1 MAGHAHDDPVCDTL
15 GLRGDLL
22 GRTGAGAGRQS
33 GSRQG
38 GGRCRAGKRRG
49 SFHPRKR
56 AIRAACGRTA
66 QGAWELTMANV
77 TLRDGELA
85 AMEARYRTARER
97 ERWIRRALPAAGIA
111 GFIGFWA
118 ALVYVLK

>member
-1 MAGHAHDDPVCDTL
+1 MAGYAHDDPVCDTL
-15 GLRGDLL
+15 GLRGDLP

-33 GSRQG
+33 GPRHGGDRRRAAQGSR
-38 GGRCRAGKRRG
+38 

-66 QGAWELTMANV
+66 QGPWELTMANV

-85 AMEARYRTARER
+85 EMEARYRTARER
-97 ERWIRRALPAAGIA
+97 EQWIRRALPAAGIA

-118 ALVYVLK
+118 ALVYVL